1 VTKREEL
8 RVSSLELVPCSIVYL
23 GRVEAM
29 VPERKNDTE
38 LRAGPLI
45 PLIDQS
51 VAGYSGGT
59 FHIHI
64 LNNYDSDRAFFR
76 EKYPALQAVTV
87 DQVVLPEWRQP
98 SKEDMN

>member
-8 RVSSLELVPCSIVYL
+8 RVSSFELVPRSIVYL
-23 GRVEAM
+23 GRVEA
-29 VPERKNDTE
+29 VVRERKNDTE